1 MRRSAQQLFVIAR
14 TTALEGL
21 QQPICLLLTLT
32 ATTFIGLGPLVQL
45 HHFGEAGRVARDSG
59 LAFTLSF
66 GLMIVGFTAGFTVA
80 DEIRRGTAAAAL
92 AKPVPRGIFLAGKWL
107 GVVLVLL
114 ACCTAT
120 TLATLLAE
128 RTAERFVETEA
139 YVGAT
144 IDRYSG
150 IGALLAIGGAL
161 LLAAALNFFYR
172 VRFGLAV
179 LLGLLGAQGLVILAC
194 GWIDRTGATLARF
207 SLQLNPRV
215 LPAAALIVLL
225 LCLCAAF
232 ATALSTRLRTPSTLC
247 ALVGLVFFG
256 FLSDGLRERSAGIA
270 SRVLYTII
278 PDVQHFWMAD
288 ALASTGT
295 IPPAYLL
302 AALRYTL
309 LCCLLWLGLGTWC
322 LRSRDIG

>member
-32 ATTFIGLGPLVQL
+32 ATTFIALGPLVQL
-45 HHFGEAGRVARDSG
+45 HQFGEAGRVARDSG

-80 DEIRRGTAAAAL
+80 DELRRGTASAAL
-92 AKPVPRGIFLAGKWL
+92 AKPVPRSIFLVGKWL

-114 ACCTAT
+114 TCCTAT
-120 TLATLLAE
+120 TMATLLAE

-150 IGALLAIGGAL
+150 IGALLAIAGAL
-161 LLAAALNFFYR
+161 LVAAALNFFHR

-179 LLGLLGAQGLVILAC
+179 LLSLLCAQALVFLAC
-194 GWIDRTGATLARF
+194 GWVDRTGARLAQF
-207 SLQLNPRV
+207 SPQVNLRV

-232 ATALSTRLRTPSTLC
+232 ATALSTRFRTPSTLS

-256 FLSDGLRERSAGIA
+256 FLSGGLRMQSAGLAPRI
-270 SRVLYTII
+270 LYTLI

-288 ALASTGT
+288 ALASMGT
-295 IPPAYLL
+295 IPATYLL

-309 LCCLLWLGLGTWC
+309 LCCALWLGLGTCC
-322 LRSRDIG
+322 LRARDIG